1 MKQENRV
8 QVIAAAQVFVGG
20 ACYGANATMFKTA
33 FAQGFTWPQVV
44 ECQMWSAAALFAL
57 AVVVRRTQGNRWEKL
72 GTKTLLKLAGLGCLT
87 CTTSILYCFAMSRLP
102 VAVAITLLFQFTWIG
117 LAIQVITT
125 RRPPRLGEVAAALV
139 IIAGTVLASGVY
151 RTGIAGYDPIGL
163 VCALLSAVSCALFL
177 ALSGKV
183 SAPCHSTQRGL
194 LISLGACAMSMTI
207 CPGFLLSGAATIQG
221 IAPFGLVTGFFGM
234 MLPVI
239 LFGLGSPHL
248 PAGVS
253 TVMAASE
260 LPAGLLISMVA
271 LGEAIGP
278 VQWVGV
284 AVILAGVV
292 ISQAGNLAFA
302 KEARSVRMKEKLQE
316 KPFSAANIQ

>member
-1 MKQENRV
+1 MKQDK
-8 QVIAAAQVFVGG
+8 QTQGIAAVQVFVGG

-33 FAQGFTWPQVV
+33 FVQGFTWPQVV
-44 ECQMWSAAALFAL
+44 ACQMWFAAALFAL

-72 GTKTLLKLAGLGCLT
+72 GAKTLLKLVGLGCLT
-87 CTTSILYCFAMSRLP
+87 CTTSILYCFSMSRLP

-117 LAIQVITT
+117 LVIQVITT
-125 RRPPRLGEVAAALV
+125 RKPPRLVEVAAALV
-139 IIAGTVLASGVY
+139 ILAGTVLASGVY

-163 VCALLSAVSCALFL
+163 IYALLSAVSCALFL
-177 ALSGKV
+177 TLSGKV
-183 SAPCHSTQRGL
+183 AAPCHPTQRGL
-194 LISLGACAMSMTI
+194 LVSLGACVMSLTV

-221 IAPFGLVTGFFGM
+221 IAPFGMVTGFFGM

-260 LPAGLLISMVA
+260 LPAGLLISMFA
-271 LGEAIGP
+271 PGEAVDP
-278 VQWVGV
+278 VQWAGVAAILVGV
-284 AVILAGVV
+284 IV
-292 ISQAGNLAFA
+292 SQAGNLTAENA
-302 KEARSVRMKEKLQE
+302 ASPARIREKLQE
-316 KPFSAANIQ
+316 KLLPAPDAQ

>member
-1 MKQENRV
+1 
-8 QVIAAAQVFVGG
+8 
-20 ACYGANATMFKTA
+20 
-33 FAQGFTWPQVV
+33 
-44 ECQMWSAAALFAL
+44 
-57 AVVVRRTQGNRWEKL
+57 
-72 GTKTLLKLAGLGCLT
+72 
-87 CTTSILYCFAMSRLP
+87 
-102 VAVAITLLFQFTWIG
+102 
-117 LAIQVITT
+117 
-125 RRPPRLGEVAAALV
+125 
-139 IIAGTVLASGVY
+139 
-151 RTGIAGYDPIGL
+151 
-163 VCALLSAVSCALFL
+163 
-177 ALSGKV
+177 
-183 SAPCHSTQRGL
+183 
-194 LISLGACAMSMTI
+194 
-207 CPGFLLSGAATIQG
+207 
-221 IAPFGLVTGFFGM
+221 M

-284 AVILAGVV
+284 AVILAGVA

>member
-1 MKQENRV
+1 
-8 QVIAAAQVFVGG
+8 
-20 ACYGANATMFKTA
+20 
-33 FAQGFTWPQVV
+33 
-44 ECQMWSAAALFAL
+44 
-57 AVVVRRTQGNRWEKL
+57 
-72 GTKTLLKLAGLGCLT
+72 
-87 CTTSILYCFAMSRLP
+87 MSRLP

-139 IIAGTVLASGVY
+139 ILAGTVLASGVY